1 MHLSSGELW
10 QSFGELCQICA
21 ELCQLWQRVTMGSY
35 DHVEDLYKFWK
46 HIDLYFRFGKACQSS
61 PELAPIA

>member
-1 MHLSSGELW
+1 MA
-10 QSFGELCQICA
+10 SFAKSVRSCA

-46 HIDLYFRFGKACQSS
+46 HIGAVCQLWQALASLARAPRGAHQSS
-61 PELAPIA
+61 PK